1 MKGKVCGDFCEFTLD
16 KGHFITGV
24 LMETKQ
30 VTKEEALELINAAP
44 GDHITIICGKNIIG
58 KGDTK

>member
-1 MKGKVCGDFCEFTLD
+1 
-16 KGHFITGV
+16 
-24 LMETKQ
+24 METKQ

-58 KGDTK
+58 KGDQK